1 MSFLI
6 YGANGYTGRLIARE
20 AMSRGHR
27 PTLAGRNR
35 AQVEALGAD
44 LGLPCRVVGLD
55 DPNALRAALE
65 GIRAV
70 VHCAGPFSHTSAPM
84 ADACLQSGVHYLDIT
99 GEIAVFEAL
108 AARDQA
114 ARAAGV
120 TLLPGVGFDVVPSDC
135 LALHLKERLPSATSL
150 TLAFQTRGAISR
162 GTALTAV
169 EGLGEPGCVRR
180 NGVLTS
186 VPRAWQTREVEFGSG
201 PCLAVTIPWGDVSTA
216 WYTTGI
222 GNIEVYIALPA
233 RVVRGLRRAR
243 PLGGLLGSAPIRA
256 VLGALVR
263 ARVTGPSE
271 QVRRAGETIV
281 WGEVADAV
289 GRRMAARLHGPE
301 GYTFTAHAA
310 VRAVERILEGGGR
323 PGFMTPGKAFGADFA
338 LEIPGVE
345 RIDLPAA

>member
-27 PTLAGRNR
+27 PVLAGRNR
-35 AQVEALGAD
+35 AELEALAAQ
-44 LGLPCRVVGLD
+44 LGLPGRVAGLD
-55 DPNALRAALE
+55 DPKALQAALG
-65 GIRAV
+65 GIGAV

-84 ADACLQSGVHYLDIT
+84 AEACLRTGVHYLDIT

-108 AARDQA
+108 AARDQE
-114 ARAAGV
+114 ARSAGV

-186 VPRAWQTREVEFGSG
+186 VPGAWKTREVEFGGG
-201 PCLAVTIPWGDVSTA
+201 PRPAVTIPWGDVSTA

-222 GNIEVYIALPA
+222 GNIEVYIALPGN
-233 RVVRGLRRAR
+233 VVRVLRRTR
-243 PLGGLLGSAPIRA
+243 PLGWLLGSAPIRA
-256 VLGALVR
+256 VLSALVR
-263 ARVTGPSE
+263 ARLTGPSE

-281 WGEVADAV
+281 WGEVADAA
-289 GRRMAARLHGPE
+289 GRRVAARLHGPE

-310 VRAVERILEGGGR
+310 VRAVERILGGGVK

-338 LEIPGVE
+338 LAIPGVE